1 MRIIAAFQKNREISY
16 TSHLDVQRTLQRA
29 FRRAALPLAY
39 SKGFNPHPKL
49 SFATALATG
58 YTSDGEWLEVE
69 LDQSMPLSAFTERVN
84 AALPDGMRVVDAFEA
99 DDSIDTLSKL
109 TRAARY
115 ELTVHFDAPV
125 AIETVTD
132 AVHAIMDSKELIV
145 DKKTKSGVK
154 PTDIRP
160 DILEASVKD
169 GSMEQATIDVVGLL
183 TAAGGLR
190 AESFVRV
197 LFDRLHLNG
206 YFTAHR
212 TKLYFEGS
220 DRLPRLP

>member
-1 MRIIAAFQKNREISY
+1 MRIIAAFQKHKALSY

-29 FRRAALPLAY
+29 FRRAQLPLAY

-58 YTSDGEWLEVE
+58 YTSEGEWFEVE
-69 LDQSMPLSAFTERVN
+69 LEQPIAIASFRDRVN
-84 AALPDGMRVVDAFEA
+84 AALPDGMRIADAYEA

-109 TRAARY
+109 IRAARY
-115 ELTVHFDAPV
+115 ELTVHFDTPAAPN
-125 AIETVTD
+125 AVTD
-132 AVHAIMDSKELIV
+132 AVQAIMASETLIV
-145 DKKTKSGVK
+145 DKKTKSGIK

-160 DILEASVKD
+160 DILEASVKS
-169 GSMEQATIDVVGLL
+169 GSEDCAIIDVVGSL

-206 YFTAHR
+206 SFTAHR
-212 TKLYFEGS
+212 IRLYFEGS
-220 DRLPRLP
+220 DRLPRLT

>member
-1 MRIIAAFQKNREISY
+1 MRIIAAFQKKAEIAY

-29 FRRAALPLAY
+29 FRRAELPLAY

-58 YTSDGEWLEVE
+58 FTSDGEWFEVE
-69 LDQSMPLSAFTERVN
+69 LEEPLPLPDFIERVN
-84 AALPDGMRVVDAFEA
+84 AALPEGMRVVEAFEA

-109 TRAARY
+109 IRAARY
-115 ELTVHFDAPV
+115 ELTVHFDSPV
-125 AIETVTD
+125 TLQTVTD
-132 AVHAIMDSKELIV
+132 AVHAIMESKELIV

-160 DILEASVKD
+160 DILEAYVRD
-169 GSMEQATIDVVGLL
+169 GSKEYAVVDVVGSL

-212 TKLYFEGS
+212 TELCFAGS
-220 DRLPRLP
+220 ERLPRLP